1 MDKEKILERFTQES
15 ERQTASIVLDRAL
28 KADKTGESQITDF
41 FDPYQQR
48 IADNVLHFFKGL
60 KQISWGGY
68 DGAERARILLFPAVW
83 QSSLTDVPLS
93 FLQAQVSK
101 QAQGLTHRDYLG
113 SLLGL
118 GLRREKVGDI
128 LVLPEGKAQVVV
140 CPEIAGFILTNWRE
154 VGRYRVSVEEIS
166 AAELTPPPARVR
178 EIKTTVAS
186 LRLDAVASSGFGLS
200 RSKLTPAIKAG
211 HVKLNWQS
219 VKNASAAVKEGDIIS
234 VAGRGRVEV
243 EQILGESKK
252 GRVQLLLK
260 KYI

>member
-1 MDKEKILERFTQES
+1 MDRDKILQHFTLET
-15 ERQTASIVLDRAL
+15 EKYTASILLDKIEQLLA
-28 KADKTGESQITDF
+28 TGKPQVTDF

-48 IADNVLHFFKGL
+48 VADRVLHYYREI

-68 DGAERARILLFPAVW
+68 AAAERVRIFIFPSA
-83 QSSLTDVPLS
+83 QQFSNHDVPLS
-93 FLQAQVSK
+93 YVEAKLSAPDKV
-101 QAQGLTHRDYLG
+101 LTHRDFLG

-118 GLRREKVGDI
+118 GLRREKIGDI
-128 LVLPEGKAQVVV
+128 LVTDDGRAQVVLH
-140 CPEIAGFILTNWRE
+140 PEILNFILVNWQTASKYTINVRA
-154 VGRYRVSVEEIS
+154 ITP
-166 AAELTPPPARVR
+166 AELTPGTGRSR
-178 EIKTTVAS
+178 SIRTTVAS

-200 RSKLTPAIKAG
+200 RSKLTPAIRAG